1 MAYTTIDDPSAHF
14 QIATYTGNGSTGQN
28 IINDGNSDLQ
38 PDWVWAKRRDATTS
52 HGLVDS
58 SRGVRKVLS
67 SNGTDAEYAE
77 SAGNTLTAFLSDGFT
92 VGADGNYTAFNANG
106 SSIVAWQWKANGG
119 STTTNDASSTGVG
132 NTDSVYQANTTAG
145 FSIVTWTGP
154 SGSDARTMAHGL
166 GGTPELIIY
175 KNRDESVA
183 WYVGTSAITFN
194 FNTDYL
200 QLNST
205 IAKATD
211 AGGTVFVSAPTST
224 VIGASSSAASGK
236 ENIKYVAYCFR
247 SIQGYSKIGS
257 YTGNGNTDGPFV
269 YTGFK
274 PAWLMIKRTSGTEN
288 WVLWDNKRDPF
299 NNFYRV
305 LLPNA
310 NSAEDT
316 TNTGSGGRYI
326 GDFLSN
332 GFKLRNTHDTS
343 NGSGSTYI
351 YMAFAERP
359 FVTSGGIPT
368 TAR

>member
-1 MAYTTIDDPSAHF
+1 MAYTTIDDPSAYF
-14 QIATYTGNGSTGQN
+14 QTALWTGNATSRSIT
-28 IINDGNSDLQ
+28 NDGNSDLQ
-38 PDWVWAKRRDATTS
+38 PDWVWTKKRSAAQNHCVT
-52 HGLVDS
+52 DS
-58 SRGVRKVLS
+58 NRGVGNILFPDA
-67 SNGTDAEYAE
+67 TDAE
-77 SAGNTLTAFLSDGFT
+77 SATQLLTSFDSNGFSINNNALINENSAT
-92 VGADGNYTAFNANG
+92 YVG
-106 SSIVAWQWKANGG
+106 WQWKANGG
-119 STTTNDASSTGVG
+119 TTTTNDASSTGVG

-175 KNRDESVA
+175 KNRDEAVA

-257 YTGNGNTDGPFV
+257 YTGNGNADGPFV

-274 PAWLMIKRTSGTEN
+274 PAWVMVKKSGSGTAAHWRISDSTRSTFNPADHQLSPSDNGAEFNEN
-288 WVLWDNKRDPF
+288 DMDL
-299 NNFYRV
+299 
-305 LLPNA
+305 
-310 NSAEDT
+310 
-316 TNTGSGGRYI
+316 
-326 GDFLSN
+326 LSN
-332 GFKLRNTHDTS
+332 GFKIRQSSVYPNES
-343 NGSGSTYI
+343 AVQFI
-351 YMAFAERP
+351 YMAFAESP
-359 FVTSGGIPT
+359 FVSSKGVPT

>member
-14 QIATYTGNGSTGQN
+14 HTRLYTATGNAISVTNNANAG
-28 IINDGNSDLQ
+28 DFQ
-38 PDWVWAKRRDATTS
+38 PDWIWLKSRNNATN
-52 HGLVDS
+52 HNAFDS
-58 SRGVRKVLS
+58 SRGQTKRLYPNLTDQEDTVGTFALN
-67 SNGTDAEYAE
+67 SNGF
-77 SAGNTLTAFLSDGFT
+77 SIGGS
-92 VGADGNYTAFNANG
+92 G
-106 SSIVAWQWKANGG
+106 SSGIGDINVANKTMVAWQWKANGG
-119 STTTNDASSTGVG
+119 TTTTNDASSTGVG

-183 WYVGTSAITFN
+183 WYVGTSATTFN

-205 IAKATD
+205 SAKATD

-274 PAWLMIKRTSGTEN
+274 PAWVMVKESSGTGQ
-288 WVLWDNKRDPF
+288 WRMRDNKRSTVNPVGV
-299 NNFYRV
+299 V
-305 LLPNA
+305 LYANGSNA
-310 NSAEDT
+310 EATED
-316 TNTGSGGRYI
+316 NV
-326 GDFLSN
+326 DFLSN
-332 GFKLRNTHDTS
+332 GFKVRTSGAENNGNGDT
-343 NGSGSTYI
+343 YV
-351 YMAFAERP
+351 YMAFAEHP
-359 FVTSGGIPT
+359 FVSSQGVPV
-368 TAR
+368 TAK

>member
-1 MAYTTIDDPSAHF
+1 MAYTTIDNPSEHF
-14 QIATYTGNGSTGQN
+14 DTLTYSGTGSTQSITGL
-28 IINDGNSDLQ
+28 DFK
-38 PDWVWAKRRDATTS
+38 PDWVWIKKRNAAAYHQLFDSVRGVTK
-52 HGLVDS
+52 GLFSNTNDDEAVDS
-58 SRGVRKVLS
+58 GNLQSFISGGFTADGF
-67 SNGTDAEYAE
+67 NGT
-77 SAGNTLTAFLSDGFT
+77 
-92 VGADGNYTAFNANG
+92 NASG
-106 SSIVAWQWKANGG
+106 GTYVAWNWKANGG
-119 STTTNDASSTGVG
+119 TTTTNDASSTGVG

-175 KNRDESVA
+175 KNRDENVA

-200 QLNST
+200 QLNSD

-224 VIGASSSAASGK
+224 VIGSSSSAASGK

-257 YTGNGNTDGPFV
+257 YTGNGNADGPFV

-274 PAWLMIKRTSGTEN
+274 PAWFMLKRTDSAN
-288 WVLWDNKRDPF
+288 DWIIFDNKRDAYQNPF
-299 NNFYRV
+299 ADYLFAN
-305 LLPNA
+305 LSDAENA
-310 NSAEDT
+310 DT
-316 TNTGSGGRYI
+316 AR

-332 GFKLRNTHDTS
+332 GVKIRSSANAFNAS
-343 NGSGSTYI
+343 SGTYI
-351 YMAFAERP
+351 YMAFAEHP
-359 FVTSGGIPT
+359 FVSSEGVPV
-368 TAR
+368 TAK

>member
-1 MAYTTIDDPSAHF
+1 MAYTTIDNPSEHF
-14 QIATYTGNGSTGQN
+14 DTLTYSGTGSTQSITGL
-28 IINDGNSDLQ
+28 DFK
-38 PDWVWAKRRDATTS
+38 PDWVWIKKRNAAAYHQLFDSVRGVTK
-52 HGLVDS
+52 GLFSNTNDDEAVDS
-58 SRGVRKVLS
+58 GNLQSFISGGFTADGF
-67 SNGTDAEYAE
+67 NGT
-77 SAGNTLTAFLSDGFT
+77 
-92 VGADGNYTAFNANG
+92 NASG
-106 SSIVAWQWKANGG
+106 GTYVAWNWKANGG
-119 STTTNDASSTGVG
+119 TTTTNDASSTGVG

-200 QLNST
+200 QLNSD

-224 VIGASSSAASGK
+224 VIGSSSSAATGK

-257 YTGNGNTDGPFV
+257 YTGNGNADGPFV

-274 PAWLMIKRTSGTEN
+274 PAWLLYRNVSRSENWLIEDIKRN
-288 WVLWDNKRDPF
+288 PF
-299 NNFYRV
+299 NRV
-305 LLPNA
+305 AGAKLQA
-310 NSAEDT
+310 NVNDAET
-316 TNTGSGGRYI
+316 SETRWGF
-326 GDFLSN
+326 DFLSN
-332 GFKLRNTHDTS
+332 GFKVRNTEAQNAN
-343 NGSGSTYI
+343 NGSGETII
-351 YMAFAERP
+351 YMAFAEHP
-359 FVTSGGIPT
+359 FVSSEGVPV
-368 TAR
+368 TAK

>member
-1 MAYTTIDDPSAHF
+1 MAYTTIDNPSEHF
-14 QIATYTGNGSTGQN
+14 DTLTYSGTGSTQSITGL
-28 IINDGNSDLQ
+28 DFK
-38 PDWVWAKRRDATTS
+38 PDWVWIKKRNAAAYHQLFDSVRGVTK
-52 HGLVDS
+52 GLFSNTNDDEAVDS
-58 SRGVRKVLS
+58 GNLQSFISGGFTADGF
-67 SNGTDAEYAE
+67 NGT
-77 SAGNTLTAFLSDGFT
+77 
-92 VGADGNYTAFNANG
+92 NASG
-106 SSIVAWQWKANGG
+106 GTYVAWNWKANGG
-119 STTTNDASSTGVG
+119 TTTTNDASSTGVG

-175 KNRDESVA
+175 KNRDENVA

-200 QLNST
+200 QLNSD

-224 VIGASSSAASGK
+224 VIGSSSSAASGK

-257 YTGNGNTDGPFV
+257 YTGNGNANGPFI

-274 PAWLMIKRTSGTEN
+274 PAWFMLKRTDSTN
-288 WVLWDNKRDPF
+288 DWIIFDNKRDAYQNPF
-299 NNFYRV
+299 ADYLFAN
-305 LLPNA
+305 LSDAENA
-310 NSAEDT
+310 DT
-316 TNTGSGGRYI
+316 AR

-332 GFKLRNTHDTS
+332 GWKVRNPGNTADGG
-343 NGSGSTYI
+343 NVDGNVYV
-351 YMAFAERP
+351 YMAFAENP
-359 FVTSGGIPT
+359 FAGTTPT

>member
-1 MAYTTIDDPSAHF
+1 MAYTTIDDPSAYFHVNLHS
-14 QIATYTGNGSTGQN
+14 GNGTNNTDITFDANAG
-28 IINDGNSDLQ
+28 DFQ
-38 PDWVWAKRRDATTS
+38 PDWIWFKGRTS
-52 HGLVDS
+52 SAIDHALFDS
-58 SRGVRKVLS
+58 SRGTTKILNS
-67 SNGTDAEYAE
+67 NNTNAENAQGATLKAFNSNGFRVGDDAGDY
-77 SAGNTLTAFLSDGFT
+77 G
-92 VGADGNYTAFNANG
+92 VNASGRTYVTWN
-106 SSIVAWQWKANGG
+106 WKANGG
-119 STTTNDASSTGVG
+119 TTTTNDASSTGVG

-175 KNRDESVA
+175 KNRDEAVA

-200 QLNST
+200 QLNT
-205 IAKATD
+205 NIAKATD

-257 YTGNGNTDGPFV
+257 YTGNGNADGPFI

-274 PAWLMIKRTSGTEN
+274 PQWIMVKRTSASGEN
-288 WVLWDNKRDPF
+288 WNIRDNKRSPINPANKNLPAND
-299 NNFYRV
+299 NRV
-305 LLPNA
+305 EENYYATDLV
-310 NSAEDT
+310 
-316 TNTGSGGRYI
+316 
-326 GDFLSN
+326 SN
-332 GFKLRNTHDTS
+332 GFKIRTSEAGHNT
-343 NGSGSTYI
+343 SGATYI
-351 YMAFAERP
+351 YMAFAEHP
-359 FVTSGGIPT
+359 FVSSEGVPT